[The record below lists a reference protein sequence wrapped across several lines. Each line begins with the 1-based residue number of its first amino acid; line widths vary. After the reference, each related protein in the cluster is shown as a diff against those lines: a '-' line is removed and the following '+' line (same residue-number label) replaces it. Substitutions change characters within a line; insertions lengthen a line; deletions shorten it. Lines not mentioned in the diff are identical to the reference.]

1 MKLRRIVT
9 LLLAFGLCGPGGI
22 AWPAAAE
29 AQSLSATSAPSV
41 ASTATAT
48 SAAASISSATTV
60 TTATAAA
67 PAATSPSHAPWSAVN
82 LPGTTVYQDNLIGGG
97 SLAPDI
103 SKGDDDGSD
112 AGGLARSLQVDG
124 VVSALSSRDGGSS
137 THVTENG
144 IIAKSQWE
152 TVAYGA
158 WSLDASA
165 RAGGS
170 DLGPSEQG
178 QGGAITLRQRGM
190 PFDGGWMTDNALG
203 DINTPNIGLAQF
215 QTRFY
220 LPTAPMQGLATAWRG
235 PDGLQLVA
243 GGGVPGL
250 FDGIEV
256 PDFRTLDGSTA
267 TAGAQ
272 WSPAS
277 NWTVGGQLVEARDV
291 NLAVGQV
298 IALPDDAALISSTT
312 GLVSAAWAD
321 HGEHLQLNLLD
332 GEVSGKSN
340 ALGGWVDGSIT
351 QGRVQQSAGI
361 FRIDPNLTWGNQV
374 IADDMQGGYYRF
386 DYQSRQWMFDAGI
399 DEVHSVSG
407 LGSNTTFLTGD
418 TRYQMS
424 RDWGIGSVANVSR
437 TDGGTNW
444 SLEGYV
450 DHANTWGTGRA
461 QADYA
466 QTQAGEDAML
476 TLDQNWSGSTTM
488 RLSTSTSVERI
499 SGTGINGLTQ
509 DATVLGLAAYGGGQ
523 FTSRLSLDGN
533 VRWAAAV
540 QGRAA
545 PGVSA
550 NVSLT
555 YQLSPNWQ
563 ILATYYDS
571 RIGSWT
577 PLTVVSPL
585 TPPVETPV
593 AAVEEH
599 GVFLTFRYRRAA
611 GLHFAPLGGPPGGGS
626 GEIAGIVYLDANDN
640 GRPDAGEAG
649 APNITVVLDGRYS
662 VQTDAAGRFVFP
674 VVATGHHV
682 IQAVADNLPLPW
694 TLLNNGRA
702 EFEVTTR
709 DRTEVDMAAQRPR

>member
-1 MKLRRIVT
+1 MKLRSIIT

-22 AWPAAAE
+22 AWPEAAS
-29 AQSLSATSAPSV
+29 AQSLTAGELAAVAPM
-41 ASTATAT
+41 
-48 SAAASISSATTV
+48 
-60 TTATAAA
+60 
-67 PAATSPSHAPWSAVN
+67 HAPWSAVN
-82 LPGTTVYQDNLIGGG
+82 LPGTGAYQDNLIGGG

-103 SKGDDDGSD
+103 SKDADDGSD

-124 VVSALSSRDGGSS
+124 VVSALSSRAGDSS
-137 THVTENG
+137 THVMENG

-165 RAGGS
+165 RTGGS
-170 DLGPSEQG
+170 DLGLSEQG

-190 PFDGGWMTDNALG
+190 PFDGGWQADNALG
-203 DINTPNIGLAQF
+203 DINSPNIGLAQF
-215 QTRFY
+215 QTRFF
-220 LPTAPMQGLATAWRG
+220 LPTAPIQGFSTAWRA
-235 PDGLQLVA
+235 PDGVQLVA

-272 WSPAS
+272 WSPVS
-277 NWTVGGQLVEARDV
+277 NWTVGGQVIEAHAV
-291 NLAVGQV
+291 NLAVGQI
-298 IALPDDAALISSTT
+298 IALPDDTALISSTT
-312 GLVSAAWAD
+312 GLVSAAWAGQ
-321 HGEHLQLNLLD
+321 GEHLQFNFLD
-332 GEVSGKSN
+332 GEVGGKAN
-340 ALGGWVDGSIT
+340 ALGGWLDGSIT

-399 DEVHSVSG
+399 DEVHSVSD

-437 TDGGTNW
+437 SDGDTNW

-450 DHANTWGTGRA
+450 DHANRFGTGRA

-466 QTQAGEDAML
+466 QTQQGEDAML
-476 TLDQNWSGSTTM
+476 TLDQTWSSSTAL

-499 SGTGINGLTQ
+499 Q
-509 DATVLGLAAYGGGQ
+509 DATLLGLAAYGGGQ
-523 FTSRLSLDGN
+523 FTTRLSLDGN

-571 RIGSWT
+571 RTGSWT
-577 PLTVVSPL
+577 PLTVNSPL

-593 AAVEEH
+593 GAVEER

-626 GEIAGIVYLDANDN
+626 GCISGVVYLDANNN

-662 VQTDAAGRFVFP
+662 VQTDAAGRFAFP

-682 IQAVADNLPLPW
+682 VQVVADNLPLPW
-694 TLLNNGRA
+694 TLTNNGRA
-702 EFEVTTR
+702 EFDVTTR
-709 DRTEVDMAAQRPR
+709 DRTEVSIAAQRPR

>member
-1 MKLRRIVT
+1 MKLRRIAT

-22 AWPAAAE
+22 AWPGAAV
-29 AQSLSATSAPSV
+29 AQSLAAIEHPPS
-41 ASTATAT
+41 
-48 SAAASISSATTV
+48 
-60 TTATAAA
+60 
-67 PAATSPSHAPWSAVN
+67 WSAVN
-82 LPGTTVYQDNLIGGG
+82 LPGTAVYQDTYIGGG

-103 SKGDDDGSD
+103 SKGEDDGSD
-112 AGGLARSLQVDG
+112 AQGLARSLQLDG
-124 VVSALSSRDGGSS
+124 VLSALSSHDGGSS
-137 THVTENG
+137 THVMENG
-144 IIAKSQWE
+144 VIAKSQWE

-165 RAGGS
+165 RTGGS
-170 DLGPSEQG
+170 DLGPAEQG

-190 PFDGGWMTDNALG
+190 PFDGGWQADNALG

-235 PDGLQLVA
+235 PDGLQLVG

-256 PDFRTLDGSTA
+256 PDFRTLNGSTA

-277 NWTVGGQLVEARDV
+277 NWTVGGQLVEAHDV

-298 IALPDDAALISSTT
+298 IALPDDIALISSTT

-332 GEVSGKSN
+332 GQVSGKPD

-374 IADDMQGGYYRF
+374 IADDLQGGYYRF
-386 DYQSRQWMFDAGI
+386 DYQSRQWMLDAGI

-418 TRYQMS
+418 ARYQMS
-424 RDWGIGSVANVSR
+424 RDWGLGSVANVSR

-444 SLEGYV
+444 SLETYV
-450 DHANTWGTGRA
+450 DHANSYGTGRA

-476 TLDQNWSGSTTM
+476 TLDQTWSGSTAVH
-488 RLSTSTSVERI
+488 LSTSTSVERI
-499 SGTGINGLTQ
+499 SGAGINGLTQ
-509 DATVLGLAAYGGGQ
+509 NATVLGLAAYGGGQ
-523 FTSRLSLDGN
+523 LTSRLNLDGN

-550 NVSLT
+550 NVSLA

-571 RIGSWT
+571 RTGSWT

-593 AAVEEH
+593 AAVEER

-626 GEIAGIVYLDANDN
+626 GEISGIVYLDANNN
-640 GRPDAGEAG
+640 GHPDAGEAG
-649 APNITVVLDGRYS
+649 APNVTVMLDGRFS
-662 VQTDAAGRFVFP
+662 VQTDAAGRFSFP
-674 VVATGHHV
+674 VVATGRHV
-682 IQAVADNLPLPW
+682 IQVIADNLPLPW
-694 TLLNNGRA
+694 ALMNNGRA
-702 EFEVTTR
+702 ELEVTTR
-709 DRTEVDMAAQRPR
+709 DRTEISIGAQRPR

>member
-1 MKLRRIVT
+1 MKLRSIVT
-9 LLLAFGLCGPGGI
+9 LLLALGPCGPGGM
-22 AWPAAAE
+22 AWPDAAE
-29 AQSLSATSAPSV
+29 AQSLTATPEQSV
-41 ASTATAT
+41 AP
-48 SAAASISSATTV
+48 V
-60 TTATAAA
+60 TTASTVVP
-67 PAATSPSHAPWSAVN
+67 PAHAPSWSAVN
-82 LPGTTVYQDNLIGGG
+82 LPGAAVYQDNLIGGG
-97 SLAPDI
+97 SLAPDL

-112 AGGLARSLQVDG
+112 AGGLARSLQIDG
-124 VVSALSSRDGGSS
+124 VVSDLSSRDGGSS
-137 THVTENG
+137 THVMENG
-144 IIAKSQWE
+144 VIAKSQWE

-165 RAGGS
+165 RTGGS
-170 DLGPSEQG
+170 DLGPAEQG

-190 PFDGGWMTDNALG
+190 PFDGGWQADNALG

-235 PDGLQLVA
+235 PDGLQWVA

-267 TAGAQ
+267 SAGAQ

-277 NWTVGGQLVEARDV
+277 NWTVGGQLVEAHDV

-298 IALPDDAALISSTT
+298 IALPDNTALISSTT

-332 GEVSGKSN
+332 GEVSGKAS
-340 ALGGWVDGSIT
+340 AVGGWVDGSIT

-386 DYQSRQWMFDAGI
+386 DYQSRQWMLDAGI

-437 TDGGTNW
+437 TDGGSNW

-450 DHANTWGTGRA
+450 DHANTYGTGRT
-461 QADYA
+461 QVDYA
-466 QTQAGEDAML
+466 QTQAGDDAML
-476 TLDQNWSGSTTM
+476 TLDQTWSSSTAV
-488 RLSTSTSVERI
+488 RLSTSTSVERTR
-499 SGTGINGLTQ
+499 SAGINGLTQ
-509 DATVLGLAAYGGGQ
+509 DATLFGLAAYGGGQ
-523 FTSRLSLDGN
+523 FTPRLSLDGN

-571 RIGSWT
+571 RTGSWT

-593 AAVEEH
+593 AAVEER

-611 GLHFAPLGGPPGGGS
+611 GLHFAPLGGSPGGGS
-626 GEIAGIVYLDANDN
+626 GEISGFVYLDANDN

-649 APNITVVLDGRYS
+649 APNVSVVLDGRYS
-662 VQTDAAGRFVFP
+662 VQTDAAGRFDFP
-674 VVATGHHV
+674 VVATGHHFIV
-682 IQAVADNLPLPW
+682 VTADNLPLPW
-694 TLLNNGRA
+694 ALVNNGRA
-702 EFEVTTR
+702 ELEVTTR
-709 DRTEVDMAAQRPR
+709 DRTELSIAAQRPR

>member
-1 MKLRRIVT
+1 MKLRSIIT

-22 AWPAAAE
+22 AWPEAAS
-29 AQSLSATSAPSV
+29 AQSLTAGELAAVAPM
-41 ASTATAT
+41 
-48 SAAASISSATTV
+48 
-60 TTATAAA
+60 
-67 PAATSPSHAPWSAVN
+67 HAPWSAVN
-82 LPGTTVYQDNLIGGG
+82 LPGTGAYQDNLIGGG

-103 SKGDDDGSD
+103 SKGADDGSD

-124 VVSALSSRDGGSS
+124 VVSALSSRAGDSS
-137 THVTENG
+137 THVMENG

-165 RAGGS
+165 RTGGS
-170 DLGPSEQG
+170 DLGLSEQG

-190 PFDGGWMTDNALG
+190 PFDGGWQADNALG
-203 DINTPNIGLAQF
+203 DINSPNIGLAQF
-215 QTRFY
+215 QTRFF
-220 LPTAPMQGLATAWRG
+220 LPTAPMQGFSTAWRA
-235 PDGLQLVA
+235 PDGVQLVA

-272 WSPAS
+272 WSPVS
-277 NWTVGGQLVEARDV
+277 NWTVGGQVIEAHAV
-291 NLAVGQV
+291 NLAVGQI
-298 IALPDDAALISSTT
+298 IALPDDTALISSTT
-312 GLVSAAWAD
+312 GLVSAAWAGQ
-321 HGEHLQLNLLD
+321 GEHLQFNFLD
-332 GEVSGKSN
+332 GEVGGKAN
-340 ALGGWVDGSIT
+340 ALGGWLDGSIT

-399 DEVHSVSG
+399 DEVHSVSD

-437 TDGGTNW
+437 SDGDTNW

-450 DHANTWGTGRA
+450 DHANRFGTGRA

-466 QTQAGEDAML
+466 QTQQGEDAML
-476 TLDQNWSGSTTM
+476 TLDQTWSSSTAL

-499 SGTGINGLTQ
+499 Q
-509 DATVLGLAAYGGGQ
+509 DATLLGLAAYGGGQ
-523 FTSRLSLDGN
+523 FTTRLSLDGN

-571 RIGSWT
+571 RTGSWT
-577 PLTVVSPL
+577 PLTVNSPL

-593 AAVEEH
+593 GAVEER

-626 GEIAGIVYLDANDN
+626 GGISGVVYLDANNN

-662 VQTDAAGRFVFP
+662 VQTDAAGRFAFP

-682 IQAVADNLPLPW
+682 VQVVADNLPLPW
-694 TLLNNGRA
+694 TLTNNGRA
-702 EFEVTTR
+702 EFDVTTR
-709 DRTEVDMAAQRPR
+709 DRTEVSIAAQRPR